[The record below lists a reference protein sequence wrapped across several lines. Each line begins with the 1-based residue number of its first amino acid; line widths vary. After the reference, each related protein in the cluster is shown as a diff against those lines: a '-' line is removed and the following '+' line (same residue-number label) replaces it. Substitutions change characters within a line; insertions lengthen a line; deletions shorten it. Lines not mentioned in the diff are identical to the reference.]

1 MKHLLHQPTLARL
14 TLSMLLALFSVA
26 SWGDE
31 LTVYDGTVTHN
42 RVPINVYYFDDFS
55 KSQVVIPA
63 EELEN
68 MIGACIN
75 SITFYTTSSN
85 IPYTAVS
92 SADIFLKEVDY
103 TTISAFEDIAT
114 GTTVFT

>member
-63 EELEN
+63 ADLQE
-68 MIGACIN
+68 MTGGRIN
-75 SITFYTTSSN
+75 SITFYTNGNN
-85 IPYTAVS
+85 IPYTTVS

-103 TTISAFEDIAT
+103 TTISAFGSRPRPILRR
-114 GTTVFT
+114 